1 LPRPRFI
8 GLDIGSTTTGV
19 VVAEARIVESPG
31 RGPALADAREL
42 LRSPLVFTPFAG
54 DDLDVARL
62 LAFLDG
68 WLAAADTTPGD
79 LVGGGVLIT
88 GLAARAPG
96 SAALVEALRARLG
109 RALVATARDPR
120 LEAWLAFMGNVAAL
134 SRARPRLR
142 YLNLD
147 IGGGTT
153 NMAFGT
159 SGEVA
164 RTGSLLVGARHV
176 QVEPG
181 GYRLVRLTP
190 EARRTCAALALD
202 VAPGRELSEETVA
215 ALLDV
220 SIAALEAAVRDV
232 SLIPPEL
239 IEAPIDALPDDLVPV
254 FSGGVGELVYRLARG
269 EATSDVTPHGDLG
282 LDLARRIVASPVLGA
297 ALHEHAPDGGG
308 RSVAFGLL
316 QHATDLSGATLYLP
330 RPDVLPLCDL
340 PIVAAL
346 SRDSSDVDV
355 AAAIAL
361 ARAAAP
367 GACLALDL
375 PDSSLASVRAFADAL
390 TRALAGVPFPA
401 ARPLVLLASHNVG
414 KALGG
419 YLTAWG
425 TGVHRDGLV
434 VLDEVRRPGACFVH
448 LGRPAGTIVPVSFFG
463 MR

>member
-1 LPRPRFI
+1 MPLPRFI
-8 GLDIGSTTTGV
+8 GLDIGSTTTGL
-19 VVAEARIVESPG
+19 VVAEARIVDAPG
-31 RGPALADAREL
+31 RGPALAGTREL
-42 LRSPLVFTPFAG
+42 LRSPRVFTPFVD

-62 LAFLDG
+62 LAQLDG
-68 WLAAADTTPGD
+68 WLAAADLSAD
-79 LVGGGVLIT
+79 ALVGGGVLVT
-88 GLAARAPG
+88 GLAARARSSP
-96 SAALVEALRARLG
+96 ALVEALRARLG

-134 SRARPRLR
+134 SRARPDVH

-153 NMAFGT
+153 NLALGT

-164 RTGSLLVGARHV
+164 RTGSLLIGARHV
-176 QVEPG
+176 RVEPG
-181 GYRLVRLTP
+181 TYRVLHTTP
-190 EARRTCAALALD
+190 EARRTCTALGLD
-202 VAPGRELSEETVA
+202 VAPGRALTSA
-215 ALLDV
+215 ARDALLAAW
-220 SIAALEAAVRDV
+220 IAALEAAVRDV
-232 SLIPPEL
+232 SRVPPEF
-239 IEAPIDALPDDLVPV
+239 IEVPTGELPRDLVPV

-269 EATSDVTPHGDLG
+269 EPLADTTPHGDLG
-282 LDLARRIVASPVLGA
+282 LDLARRIVDSPTLGA

-308 RSVAFGLL
+308 RAVAFGLL

-330 RPDVLPLCDL
+330 RPDLLPLCDL
-340 PIVAAL
+340 PIVAAISL
-346 SRDSSDVDV
+346 ESTAADL

-367 GACLALDL
+367 GACLALEL
-375 PDSSLASVRAFADAL
+375 PDSSLAGVRALADAL
-390 TRALAGVPFPA
+390 TRALAGEPFPA
-401 ARPLVLLASHNVG
+401 GRPLVLLAARNVG

-425 TGVHRDGLV
+425 TGVHRDGIL

-448 LGRPAGTIVPVSFFG
+448 LGRPAGTLVPVSFFG

>member
-1 LPRPRFI
+1 MSRPRFI
-8 GLDIGSTTTGV
+8 GLDIGSTTTSV
-19 VVAEARIVESPG
+19 VVAEARIVAAPG
-31 RGPALADAREL
+31 RGPALADTHEL

-62 LAFLDG
+62 LALLDG
-68 WLAAADTTPGD
+68 WLADLAPGD

-134 SRARPRLR
+134 SRARPDVR

-159 SGEVA
+159 EGEVA
-164 RTGSLLVGARHV
+164 RTGSLLLGARHV

-181 GYRLVRLTP
+181 GYRVVRLTP
-190 EARRTCAALALD
+190 EARRACAVLAQG
-202 VAPGRELSEETVA
+202 AEPGRELSPDALT

-220 SIAALEAAVRDV
+220 WIAALEAAVRDV
-232 SLIPPEL
+232 SSIPPEL
-239 IEAPIDALPDDLVPV
+239 IEASIDGLPDDLVPV

-269 EATSDVTPHGDLG
+269 EVITDVTPYGDLG
-282 LDLARRIVASPVLGA
+282 LDLARRILASPVLGA
-297 ALHEHAPDGGG
+297 ALQHHAPDCGG

-330 RPDVLPLCDL
+330 RADVLPLCDL
-340 PIVAAL
+340 PIVASL
-346 SRDSSDVDV
+346 TCDSNAADV
-355 AAAIAL
+355 ASALAL

-367 GACLALDL
+367 GACIALAL
-375 PDSSLASVRAFADAL
+375 PDSSLATV
-390 TRALAGVPFPA
+390 RALAGALARALGVHPFPA

-425 TGVHRDGLV
+425 TGVHRDGIIV
-434 VLDEVRRPGACFVH
+434 IDEVRRPGACFVH
-448 LGRPAGTIVPVSFFG
+448 LGHPAGTIVPVSFFG